1 MRPLQT
7 SRKFAIVPIRLIDS
21 MEGGEN
27 PFLFYLKFDN
37 QPPAVTSAPDSL

>member
-27 PFLFYLKFDN
+27 PFLFLKFDN
-37 QPPAVTSAPDSL
+37 QPQAVTSAPDSL